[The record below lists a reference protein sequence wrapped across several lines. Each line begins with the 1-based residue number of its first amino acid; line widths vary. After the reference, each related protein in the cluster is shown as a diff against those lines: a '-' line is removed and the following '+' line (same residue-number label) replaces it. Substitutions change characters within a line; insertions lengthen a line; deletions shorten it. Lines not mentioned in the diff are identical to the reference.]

1 MTEATTQNRR
11 LGILEMA
18 GKTEGL
24 AQDQLANVWKAG
36 EDLEVGAD
44 WESLAGLG
52 SFSAIAGGYSFW
64 KLRQSLQAK
73 AYFQNAYRT
82 AITDTIAQLPEEI
95 RARFTPKLQAQHQRL
110 LELRR
115 LETEL
120 AKPENTAN
128 NALKQQVKNLR
139 STITREINTIAD
151 DLIKEAGPLVGNMDA
166 SMVELIAQME
176 GAGIRIGR
184 GSAAELLARLG
195 SMSASEVPAG
205 LKAPYERFRAAYD
218 TRCTQ
223 FKANMEALAKTMSS
237 ENQAILAKYI
247 QEMEAAHANGR
258 IYEFPSEA
266 TLRSALGAEA
276 LGESAQKAL
285 AEIGQINGRMA
296 QAGFAGFEEAM
307 QAAMSTAGIT
317 DAEKAALNTIL
328 EEARAANTAGT
339 FKVPAA
345 DAIRT
350 MVAERLGVASNDV
363 ISVFGNKLQ
372 GDFFERIMI
381 YTGAPEDYKK
391 VIRSMAQE
399 IRSGAA
405 WPSNENITARLNTA
419 GRTTLTNPMK
429 HVLET
434 NTKILSGALPAEQEQ
449 VLRNIATELQRH
461 YAAAS
466 NEGKILEAYLKELK
480 AGKPIPS
487 VPEIA
492 RKLGIRSTTLS
503 KEFTTALTA
512 YTNAERAA
520 AAKLPTLFEESV
532 KPLMDVLGEAERNT
546 LKQIIAD
553 VKSGKPLPT
562 SAELTSRLNL
572 RSATLTPEV
581 ERALTSFANVEKG
594 SASAF
599 EQAAVAFEDDAVRAA
614 GNSRLGASVARLEE
628 TRALVRDVGSRR
640 AARGLRSVLGAGEEG
655 LAKALQEGAEAT
667 AAFNQARERVTRELV
682 QNPGKFGRA
691 ANKVQSVLR
700 SMSRRALPSAAGVAC
715 IMGIYA
721 MIDNNTYDERKA
733 EALADLATRMEQL
746 NIRATNKTFTPEK
759 RKQLVEWALKNTDDP
774 QEKEML
780 QKLIACDYNFA
791 RYLSEHR
798 GISFECSF
806 AHDMTNEWANEVMNL
821 CQEGFNASFYT
832 QLETRQAA
840 SERTT
845 DRSQTTAETTTQE
858 TGERPSSTQ
867 TGPEVGTPEQTG
879 TEAGTPEQAG
889 PEAGTSSTTTSTQ
902 TGPEAGTPETT
913 SETPETQANGP
924 RDPNKPIPLHEVKK
938 PQDMS
943 AQDYQDYANR
953 GQVLLEKHRR
963 GEQLTPEEQQE
974 YNAIQSAFNAYRAL
988 HGLDQENGNSS
999 GGSGNGGNGGA
1010 GNGGA
1015 GGAGNGGAGN
1025 TESTTTLPPEAII
1038 QADQRGFWERNW
1050 DWIVAAAVAVAAA
1063 VGAFFLI
1070 KKQKKKTDEA
1080 KKEAST
1086 LQTQVTDLTNKVNE
1100 LTEEKDGS
1108 TLANNSTQINTDT
1121 LGGNTGNGENTTIIV
1136 PSSKSME

>member
-1 MTEATTQNRR
+1 MR
-11 LGILEMA
+11 
-18 GKTEGL
+18 
-24 AQDQLANVWKAG
+24 
-36 EDLEVGAD
+36 
-44 WESLAGLG
+44 
-52 SFSAIAGGYSFW
+52 
-64 KLRQSLQAK
+64 LRQ
-73 AYFQNAYRT
+73 
-82 AITDTIAQLPEEI
+82 
-95 RARFTPKLQAQHQRL
+95 
-110 LELRR
+110 

-120 AKPENTAN
+120 AENAAN
-128 NALKQQVKNLR
+128 NALKQEVKNLR
-139 STITREINTIAD
+139 SAITREINTIAD
-151 DLIKEAGPLVGNMDA
+151 DLINAAGPIVGNMDE
-166 SMVELIAQME
+166 SMVALIAQME

-184 GSAAELLARLG
+184 GSAAELFARLG
-195 SMSASEVPAG
+195 SMPASEVPAG
-205 LKAPYERFRAAYD
+205 LKEPYARFREAYNA
-218 TRCTQ
+218 RCTQ
-223 FKANMEALAKTMSS
+223 FKANMQALAETMSS
-237 ENQAILAKYI
+237 ENQAILTKYI

-285 AEIGQINGRMA
+285 AEIGQINGRMV
-296 QAGFAGFEEAM
+296 QAGFDGFKEAM
-307 QAAMSTAGIT
+307 QAAISTSGIT
-317 DAEKAALNTIL
+317 EVEQAALNTIL
-328 EEARAANTAGT
+328 SNAEAANIAGNFT
-339 FKVPAA
+339 VPTA

-350 MVAERLGVASNDV
+350 MVASAASNEAM
-363 ISVFGNKLQ
+363 STLGNILR
-372 GDFFERIMI
+372 GDFFEKIMSYGQATDE
-381 YTGAPEDYKK
+381 YTN
-391 VIRSMAQE
+391 VIKTIAQE
-399 IRSGAA
+399 IRQGAA
-405 WPSNENITARLNTA
+405 WPDSETIRTRLNPPDGPQINITNKINRL
-419 GRTTLTNPMK
+419 
-429 HVLET
+429 LET
-434 NTKILSGALPAEQEQ
+434 NTKIFNGALPAEQEQ
-449 VLRNIATELQRH
+449 TLRKIATDLLRK
-461 YAAAS
+461 YGAAS
-466 NEGKILEAYLKELK
+466 NEGKFLAAYLNELK
-480 AGKPIPS
+480 AGNPIPS
-487 VPEIA
+487 APEVA
-492 RKLGIRSTTLS
+492 SRAGIRGATLS
-503 KEFTTALTA
+503 KEFEAALTA

-520 AAKLPTLFEESV
+520 AARLPALFEQSV
-532 KPLMDVLGEAERNT
+532 KPLMEVLGEAEQNT
-546 LKQIIAD
+546 LRQIIAE
-553 VKSGKPLPT
+553 VKSGQPIPAREDLISK
-562 SAELTSRLNL
+562 LNL

-581 ERALTSFANVEKG
+581 ERALTSFANVEQG

-599 EQAAVAFEDDAVRAA
+599 ERAAVAFEDDAVSAVGKNA
-614 GNSRLGASVARLEE
+614 RLGALVARLEE

-667 AAFNQARERVTRELV
+667 AALNQARERVTRELV

-700 SMSRRALPSAAGVAC
+700 SFSRRALPSAAGVAC

-845 DRSQTTAETTTQE
+845 DRSQTTTQE

-867 TGPEVGTPEQTG
+867 TGPG
-879 TEAGTPEQAG
+879 AGTSSAATSTQTG
-889 PEAGTSSTTTSTQ
+889 PEAGTSSATTSTQ
-902 TGPEAGTPETT
+902 TGPEAGTSSAATSTQTGPEAGTPGTT

-1010 GNGGA
+1010 GGTSNGGAGGTGNGGA
-1015 GGAGNGGAGN
+1015 GGAGNGGAGGTGNGGAGGTGNGGAGGTGN
-1025 TESTTTLPPEAII
+1025 TKSTTTLPPEAII

-1063 VGAFFLI
+1063 IGAFFLI